1 MANIEKRGSRWR
13 VRIRRGGIELS
24 ETFRTKGEASAWAA
38 QREVEIDGGKIGR
51 VPDRS
56 FGDLLRR
63 YIEEVTPGHGSA
75 HWEGVQIRRLLGESK
90 TSTPDPLIHVRL
102 PDLAPTNFTAWRDR
116 RLATVKPGTVLRE
129 RNLLSAICT
138 TAVKEWRWLRE
149 NPLKDAP
156 MPKEPPART
165 RRIKPEEVDAIL
177 LACGYER
184 DQVPQTKQARVGA
197 AWLWAIETA
206 MRAGEICALRWVDLD
221 VASRVAHVRAVEQG
235 AKKTG
240 RSRVVPLSTEALRLV
255 EQCRG
260 LDGDRVFG
268 LQSPILDA
276 LFRKARDR
284 AMVEGLT
291 FHDSR
296 AEALTRLSKK
306 LDVMQ
311 LARVSG
317 HKDIRLL
324 FEVYYRESVADMVKL
339 LD

>member
-1 MANIEKRGSRWR
+1 M
-13 VRIRRGGIELS
+13 S
-24 ETFRTKGEASAWAA
+24 ETFRTKAEASAWAA
-38 QREVEIDGGKIGR
+38 QREAEIDGGKIGR
-51 VPDRS
+51 IPDRS
-56 FGDLLRR
+56 FGELLRR
-63 YIEEVTPGHGSA
+63 YLNEVTPSHGAA

-102 PDLAPTNFTAWRDR
+102 PDLAPPHFTAWRDR

-138 TAVKEWRWLRE
+138 TAVKEWRWLRD

-156 MPKEPPART
+156 MPKEPVPRS
-165 RRIKPEEVDAIL
+165 RRIKPEEIEAIL
-177 LACGYER
+177 LSCGYER
-184 DQVPQTKQARVGA
+184 AQVPQTKQARVGA
-197 AWLWAIETA
+197 AWLFAIETA
-206 MRAGEICALRWVDLD
+206 MRAGEICALRWSDID
-221 VASRVAHVRAVEQG
+221 VKARVAHVRAVEQG

-240 RSRVVPLSTEALRLV
+240 RSRVVPLSTEAMRLV

-260 LDGDRVFG
+260 IDDDRVFG
-268 LQSPILDA
+268 LESPILDA
-276 LFRKARDR
+276 LFRKARGK
-284 AMVEGLT
+284 AMVDGLT

-306 LDVMQ
+306 RDGMQ